1 MDFCSSLLI
10 SQISNRIKDI
20 KKNLMSGIYILI
32 INAYIKM
39 PELGLLH
46 MKIGGYMKNKK
57 LRKLMLIAMVFI
69 LLFAV
74 VGCTQKGEE
83 DIVEEPVSDVDNSLN
98 SNEDIRVE
106 DFSFGDY
113 YAELNP
119 EAAYTPSEGL
129 PIVKIEIKDGAPII
143 LELYPEIAPN
153 TVNNFLSLARTGF
166 YDGLIYHRVMKDFM
180 IQGGDPL
187 GTGAGNPGYSIDGEF
202 SNNGFDNTI
211 SHVPGVISMARSRDF
226 NSAGSQFFIVH
237 GDATF
242 LDGDYAGFG
251 KVFYGMEEVDRIANV
266 DVKKEKPEE
275 DVVMESIRIDLNGYE
290 FSEPV
295 VNK

>member
-1 MDFCSSLLI
+1 
-10 SQISNRIKDI
+10 
-20 KKNLMSGIYILI
+20 
-32 INAYIKM
+32 
-39 PELGLLH
+39 
-46 MKIGGYMKNKK
+46 
-57 LRKLMLIAMVFI
+57 
-69 LLFAV
+69 
-74 VGCTQKGEE
+74 
-83 DIVEEPVSDVDNSLN
+83 
-98 SNEDIRVE
+98 
-106 DFSFGDY
+106 
-113 YAELNP
+113 
-119 EAAYTPSEGL
+119 
-129 PIVKIEIKDGAPII
+129 
-143 LELYPEIAPN
+143 
-153 TVNNFLSLARTGF
+153 
-166 YDGLIYHRVMKDFM
+166 M

-275 DVVMESIRIDLNGYE
+275 DVVMESIRVDLNGYE
-290 FSEPV
+290 FKEPV
-295 VNK
+295 INQ